1 MNFRHQDKNIIHAK
15 IQSRKVPIVGISLRG
30 FIDFLIIW
38 EGIVDIV
45 MGNNNSN
52 NNNDDDSNDY
62 DYNNYRLTNNCGHL
76 RLNNKKNKDR
86 LS

>member
-1 MNFRHQDKNIIHAK
+1 MAIRAPDGA
-15 IQSRKVPIVGISLRG
+15 
-30 FIDFLIIW
+30 
-38 EGIVDIV
+38 
-45 MGNNNSN
+45 N
-52 NNNDDDSNDY
+52 NNNNDDSNDY